1 MSYRETI
8 ESTKE
13 EQDSR
18 ERGERG
24 ATEEFVTIAPEDV
37 QALTDKHHL
46 QPVSIRL
53 EKSLIEDFKLIAS
66 MYGIGYQPLMRHI
79 LKRFADSE
87 KKQILREAASKMK
100 STRRETLRE
109 AASKMKSMGKE
120 AAKNLRQLAA
130 KQRKVA

>member
-18 ERGERG
+18 ERG
-24 ATEEFVTIAPEDV
+24 AAEEFVTIDPEDV

-100 STRRETLRE
+100 S
-109 AASKMKSMGKE
+109 MGKE

>member
-1 MSYRETI
+1 MNYRETI

-18 ERGERG
+18 EFG
-24 ATEEFVTIAPEDV
+24 AAEELVTISPEDV
-37 QALTDKHHL
+37 QALTDKHYL

-100 STRRETLRE
+100 SMRREALRE

>member
-1 MSYRETI
+1 MIYRETI

-18 ERGERG
+18 EPD
-24 ATEEFVTIAPEDV
+24 ATEEFVVIAPEDV
-37 QALTDKHHL
+37 QALTDKHYL

-100 STRRETLRE
+100 SMRKEALRE

>member
-18 ERGERG
+18 ERG
-24 ATEEFVTIAPEDV
+24 AAEEFVTIDPEDV

-100 STRRETLRE
+100 SMRREALRE

>member
-1 MSYRETI
+1 MSYRETS

-13 EQDSR
+13 GQDSR
-18 ERGERG
+18 ELS

-37 QALTDKHHL
+37 QALTDKHYL

-87 KKQILREAASKMK
+87 KKQILRESASKMK
-100 STRRETLRE
+100 LMRKEALRG

-130 KQRKVA
+130 KQGKVA

>member
-18 ERGERG
+18 ELGV
-24 ATEEFVTIAPEDV
+24 TEEFVTIAPEDV

-100 STRRETLRE
+100 SMRREALRE

>member
-18 ERGERG
+18 ERG

-100 STRRETLRE
+100 SMRREALRE

-130 KQRKVA
+130 KQSKVA

>member
-18 ERGERG
+18 ELS
-24 ATEEFVTIAPEDV
+24 ATEEFVTLAPEDV

-87 KKQILREAASKMK
+87 KKQILREAATKMK
-100 STRRETLRE
+100 SMRREALRE
-109 AASKMKSMGKE
+109 AATKMKSMGKE

>member
-13 EQDSR
+13 EQDS
-18 ERGERG
+18 GELG

-100 STRRETLRE
+100 SMRREALRE

-120 AAKNLRQLAA
+120 AAKNLRQMAA

>member
-18 ERGERG
+18 GLG
-24 ATEEFVTIAPEDV
+24 ATEEFVTIEPEDV

-87 KKQILREAASKMK
+87 KKQILREAATKMK
-100 STRRETLRE
+100 SMRKEALRE
-109 AASKMKSMGKE
+109 AATKMKSMGKE

>member
-1 MSYRETI
+1 MSDRETI
-8 ESTKE
+8 ESRKE
-13 EQDSR
+13 EWNSR
-18 ERGERG
+18 EPG
-24 ATEEFVTIAPEDV
+24 ATEEFAAIASDDV
-37 QALTDKHHL
+37 QPLTDKHLL

-66 MYGIGYQPLMRHI
+66 MYGIGYQPLMRQI

-100 STRRETLRE
+100 LMRKEALKE

-120 AAKNLRQLAA
+120 AAKNLRHLAA